1 MAVEFEI
8 STRPL
13 RLDVRRT
20 ARRAP
25 LASPYSVRSVVAPD
39 SLYRMTMRH
48 IVRRLIMENKKLRDH
63 PTRQGAKFTTMLA
76 KTLSMF
82 LRERAGRVR

>member
-1 MAVEFEI
+1 
-8 STRPL
+8 
-13 RLDVRRT
+13 
-20 ARRAP
+20 
-25 LASPYSVRSVVAPD
+25 
-39 SLYRMTMRH
+39 
-48 IVRRLIMENKKLRDH
+48 MENKKLRDH